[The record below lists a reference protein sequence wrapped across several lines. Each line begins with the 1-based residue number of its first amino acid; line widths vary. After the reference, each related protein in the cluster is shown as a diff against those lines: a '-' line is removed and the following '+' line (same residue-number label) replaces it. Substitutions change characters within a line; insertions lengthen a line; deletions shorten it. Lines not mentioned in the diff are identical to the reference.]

1 MVRKK
6 PGNLISDTV
15 SLGYGSLPLT
25 VTVSVQTHLQS
36 KLFLFC
42 YRGYLYLF
50 SFQKPKPKPDEPV
63 KLSKEIELLKETV
76 ARKELST
83 STEVEGESREERMIR
98 KTLVKE
104 IRQDT
109 GQVA

>member
-1 MVRKK
+1 M
-6 PGNLISDTV
+6 ISDTV

-25 VTVSVQTHLQS
+25 VTVSVETHLQS
-36 KLFLFC
+36 K
-42 YRGYLYLF
+42 
-50 SFQKPKPKPDEPV
+50 SFQKPKRDEPVKKTKWDQTV
-63 KLSKEIELLKETV
+63 KLSKEIEMLQETV

-83 STEVEGESREERMIR
+83 STSTEVEGETTEERMIR

-104 IRQDT
+104 MRQDT